1 MHTPTA
7 APPAPEVAGELDRIV
22 GARAVRAV
30 FQPLVDLDSGDV
42 VAYEALARGPA
53 GSPLEPP
60 AALFETAYGSVRV
73 AELDWA
79 CRAAAFA
86 AAAGAGLDPSL
97 RLFVNCEPVSLGV
110 PCPDDLWPVVDAAE
124 RRLRVV
130 SWRSPSGP
138 WPATRP
144 GCWPRSRGPGRSAGG
159 LPWTTSAPRRAAWP
173 CCPSSTPT

>member
-60 AALFETAYGSVRV
+60 AALFEAAYGSVRV

-130 SWRSPSGP
+130 MEVTEQAVARDPTGLRSRTRPRSRRCRPGGCPSGP
-138 WPATRP
+138 
-144 GCWPRSRGPGRSAGG
+144 PRTCS
-159 LPWTTSAPRRAAWP
+159 
-173 CCPSSTPT
+173 CP